1 MHDQTTPLPL
11 GFTFENCVYSYYN
24 IEQGGVDSA
33 TIVLRVVQCIHSH
46 VYKDSNEIDTEHRM
60 E

>member
-1 MHDQTTPLPL
+1 M
-11 GFTFENCVYSYYN
+11 
-24 IEQGGVDSA
+24 DSA

-46 VYKDSNEIDTEHRM
+46 VDKDSNEIDMEHRM